1 MSNWID
7 KDGRRHVGVMVGGKR
22 VHRILPEGATA
33 GDAKLAESAIRAS
46 IGNGRVVNIPGDPPL
61 ASVMGLYIEHAK
73 NLRSSDTAIHHANR
87 LGPWVSMY
95 RASQVRECAAH
106 IVKDMTTKAVQA
118 DGTLRAPYTAATVNR
133 SLGTLKKALAIAW
146 ERNITSEN
154 YGLRIKR
161 LPEKNQRE
169 VFLSVDEVRRI
180 AQHCTEPVQAAIW
193 CALLTGARRGEV
205 CKIEAQHI
213 HADHIEIPATHTK
226 TLKVR
231 AVPIVPA
238 LRPWLHHFPLPV
250 SFEGIKTAWQRA
262 RVAEGMEHVNFH
274 DLRHSCASILIGLGV
289 DLYTVGEIL
298 GHTSIQTTKRY
309 AHLQMARKAD
319 ALGMLGKLVTPEPR
333 KLRVV

>member
-133 SLGTLKKALAIAW
+133 SLGTLKKALAIAHGSATLPP
-146 ERNITSEN
+146 RTTACASNACPRKINARFFCQSMRCA
-154 YGLRIKR
+154 GLHSIAPSRYR
-161 LPEKNQRE
+161 RRSGAPCSQVRA
-169 VFLSVDEVRRI
+169 EVRS
-180 AQHCTEPVQAAIW
+180 
-193 CALLTGARRGEV
+193 ARS
-205 CKIEAQHI
+205 KHS
-213 HADHIEIPATHTK
+213 TST
-226 TLKVR
+226 
-231 AVPIVPA
+231 PI
-238 LRPWLHHFPLPV
+238 
-250 SFEGIKTAWQRA
+250 T
-262 RVAEGMEHVNFH
+262 
-274 DLRHSCASILIGLGV
+274 
-289 DLYTVGEIL
+289 
-298 GHTSIQTTKRY
+298 
-309 AHLQMARKAD
+309 
-319 ALGMLGKLVTPEPR
+319 
-333 KLRVV
+333 